1 MESESKFQS
10 SYKKGGGRI
19 RDVFDGGETLR
30 EREREREREGKE
42 EKVGIF
48 RSRFIFTCSNI

>member
-19 RDVFDGGETLR
+19 RDVFDGGETF
-30 EREREREREGKE
+30 REREGKE
-42 EKVGIF
+42 GKVGIF